1 MRKKLLKYTFV
12 TVIIIVLLRFL
23 FSFELVK
30 TADRGGN
37 VYPLSADLKEQ
48 IAKETKG
55 FTEKEII
62 TYSTK
67 LTARMLRF
75 TKTNDIEAGKAN
87 CVGYA
92 KLCAAICQHG
102 FNANKIKGR
111 AKPVVGDVRK
121 FGVSI
126 CKMLKS
132 IVSSSWEGFVKDH
145 DFVEVQLPNKTVYF
159 DACLYDYTFNNCKTT
174 IAKKQ

>member
-1 MRKKLLKYTFV
+1 MRKKLLRYTFV

-30 TADRGGN
+30 TADRGGY
-37 VYPLSADLKEQ
+37 VHPLSADMKEQ
-48 IAKETKG
+48 IANDTKG
-55 FTEKEII
+55 FTEEEII

-67 LTARMLRF
+67 QTAKMLRF

-92 KLCAAICQHG
+92 KLCAAICQQG
-102 FNANKIKGR
+102 FIANNIKGR
-111 AKPVVGDVRK
+111 AMPVVGDVRR

-126 CKMLKS
+126 CKILKS

-145 DFVEVQLPNKTVYF
+145 DFVEVQLPDRTVYF
-159 DACLYDYTFNNCKTT
+159 DACLYDYTYNNCNTT
-174 IAKKQ
+174 IMK

>member
-12 TVIIIVLLRFL
+12 TVVIIVLLRFL

-30 TADRGGN
+30 TSDRGG
-37 VYPLSADLKEQ
+37 YAHPLSADMKEQ
-48 IAKETKG
+48 IANDTKG
-55 FTEKEII
+55 FTEEEII
-62 TYSTK
+62 KYSTK
-67 LTARMLRF
+67 QTAKMLRF

-92 KLCAAICQHG
+92 KLCAAICQEG
-102 FNANKIKGR
+102 FNANNINGK
-111 AKPVVGDVRK
+111 AKPVVGDVRR

-126 CKMLKS
+126 CNMLKS

-145 DFVEVQLPNKTVYF
+145 DFVEVQLPDKTVYF
-159 DACLYDYTFNNCKTT
+159 DACLYDYTFNNCKTI

>member
-1 MRKKLLKYTFV
+1 MRKKLLKYAFA

-30 TADRGGN
+30 TVDRGGDGF
-37 VYPLSADLKEQ
+37 PLSAELKEQ
-48 IAKETKG
+48 IANDTKG
-55 FTEKEII
+55 FTEDEII

-67 LTARMLRF
+67 QTAKMLRF

-92 KLCAAICQHG
+92 KLCAAICQQC
-102 FNANKIKGR
+102 FDSNKIKGK
-111 AKPVVGDVRK
+111 AKPVVGDVRR

-126 CKMLKS
+126 CKTLKS
-132 IVSSSWEGFVKDH
+132 IVPSSWEGFVKDH
-145 DFVEVQLPNKTVYF
+145 DFVEVQLPDKTVFF
-159 DACLYDYTFNNCKTT
+159 DACFYDYTYNNCKKT
-174 IAKKQ
+174 IMKK